1 VYISHESSNDT
12 TGSKFSPLRTS
23 PNVPQ
28 SHHLNR
34 VLGDFLNPSIT
45 HMQEVSNECSG
56 SMARLAS
63 AWILFFTGCLV
74 LYVPD
79 RPFDPA
85 LKPMIE
91 RDRHKKRTKDLQDKL
106 KVLRDFEMIFTG
118 QITSLRSQLA
128 EQNLKDLGEEP
139 KVPAIVRPQVSALRH
154 LQGEFNH
161 LHKSIISRS
170 SDAPRLRLL
179 LDGDVRASQEAELL
193 RSNIAQVIS
202 RLSNGY
208 RAYDDITKPLV
219 AMLQGLDVG
228 LAMALLSTTPR
239 DSRDIAIQR
248 ICKTTPFLGMRP
260 DYLEGVQFTDVMDD
274 QIKNLDLRQMFLR
287 GFAAARSL
295 DHDIGQVNT
304 QTMFKSFHTLYEE
317 WKEQL
322 GEDQRKDTARS
333 SMYRYR
339 GGEED
344 NDEVDEKDFLRLFPD
359 YDAGGLEG
367 SDFVKR
373 RDDPRIQAQYLASRH
388 RDIFQDCKS
397 TSHHLLEM
405 LHNAS
410 DDIAKLWQ
418 DDSGMSRCSVPAANM
433 LSGLMLSLNKGAE
446 HLQGLPRPGKLYNFY
461 VDANLVEAR
470 RLITLIQKVQDRF
483 ADLKE
488 AWPEYATIQD
498 VIRTSSEL
506 LELRHT
512 EPIAKILTKAEQVHD
527 FVHEWQVVASREY
540 SVAAL
545 YDQFTALLVDWRRL
559 ELSTWARLLDMED
572 KKCNDDADSWWF
584 IAYEVIVAVPL
595 SMVSSGTDLQGYAEP
610 LFTTLGEFLATTS
623 QGQYSARLLLLECFV
638 DHLNLLVEDFPT
650 MEIVHATIV
659 NFLGYYKRFNKT
671 IQDSLRKGRQ
681 VIEKSMK
688 EILLLAS
695 WKDTNIIALR
705 DSAKRSHHKLFK
717 IIHKYRALLA
727 QSAQCVIAQG
737 VPERQEFPN
746 PSSHEA
752 YKDYSRRVDPLAL
765 ELCRQHIKIWPTK
778 PVRFTNPVSTAE
790 NMILRTH
797 IPSAAIDSASMVESF
812 ANDLINNIK
821 ILQEETPPSTTKD
834 NGGLVKHLKSRKR
847 KLFADTLKELRQMGF
862 RSNLGAD
869 ALARQGSL
877 SIALANSPAFDEC
890 SMGDDISVA
899 EYHFHKIL
907 TIIPQA
913 KELFRNHP
921 EDLSAGEVARSIGY
935 LDSILSSIM
944 KQRNTSITRFRDL
957 ASLDLTI
964 QKLSNLW
971 APKSYTLKRRQE
983 SLEIYAKSVKRA
995 VQWLPGVL
1003 DVGRIII
1010 EKHSKLGGSNSTCV
1024 LESLRQW
1031 STRMAN
1037 LAITYKALPD
1047 LPDHVSSSLHEQT
1060 HDFSQALLKQLCHDL
1075 QQWTD
1080 ETPHIAFVL
1089 NQIKLWTET
1098 SQLPS
1103 EAHMNGENP
1112 VDLAE
1117 LDTDVSKVV
1126 DSILVAVQGIERI
1139 QLSIPSSHQD
1149 ASWLSRT
1156 DASITDSL
1164 NMSHMRDIKDL
1175 LEDAMLKIHRIQT
1188 DDGRGLGVAGAIFAM
1203 ALPIVQQYRDIQKGT
1218 LDRYARLH
1226 RSTCR
1231 LASVLAQS
1239 FSRIASEGFCT
1250 PTHDPAV
1257 EAGKPEKLE
1266 EGTGLG
1272 EGEGAEDISKDVQD
1286 DEDLSELAQE
1296 GQKSKD
1302 KNDIEDQD
1310 DAVNLDHD
1318 DLEGELGDAPDKD
1331 DENAP
1336 ESAGEENDLDE
1347 EVGDVDDLDPSAVD
1361 EKLWDGNGED
1371 AEKEKE
1377 SSKGTGEIQKDEQ
1390 MAAEDGHREDVNPE
1404 EAGDD
1409 ENTSQEGAA
1418 ESEEVAREE
1427 MDKIDPH
1434 LQEGQN
1440 LDLPEEM
1447 ELDQDSDTT
1456 RTSEVDDSDLD
1467 GLSDVDQEKAGEE
1480 KADVAE
1486 EDGDGAESAEIEDR
1500 HPELDLPQEDVMEED
1515 RAAGET
1521 EDAGSPVD
1529 TEPEDDGQD
1538 LDKGLLRDK
1547 TSDVAADLDDTATG
1561 DAQGLGEDADQQRE
1575 QEETQDNRAQGSKG
1589 TKGNSLVDDDP
1600 QASAEDGQLGQAQE
1614 NSENVNRENERLNE
1628 SGGSQAFKKL
1638 GDALEKWHRQ
1648 RGQIRDAPDTVES
1661 GKPNTAEAEEV
1672 NREFEHVRDEA
1683 AEADTQA
1690 LGTATEE
1697 QAQTLDENA
1706 LNSEMQDETQEFM
1719 PDEVDG
1725 CQAEDQEDVM
1735 QDVDAQPATSK
1746 NDKEQSIPG
1755 ALVGPSYSEER
1766 QMHQLE
1772 WADAHN
1778 EEDIGDLDTNLAT
1791 THLQAEFTI
1800 SARTPEEA
1808 RRLWSHY
1815 ENLTRSLSFSLT
1827 EQLRLI
1833 LAPTLATKLRGD
1845 FRTGKRLNIKR
1856 IIPYIASQY
1865 KRDKIW
1871 MRRSVPSKR
1880 NYQIMLAVD
1889 DSKSMGESG
1898 SGQLAFETLALVS
1911 KSLSMLEVGEICV
1924 VSFGESVTVAHEFDT
1939 PFSSDAGAHIFQHFT
1954 FQQTTTNV
1962 RKLVAESISL
1972 FREARAKSRNAGAD
1986 LWQLELIISDGVCED
2001 HEGIR
2006 RLVRQAQ
2013 EEHIMIVFVIV
2024 DALRGESIMDMS
2036 QAVFESEGGESKLR
2050 IKRYLEGF
2058 PFAYY
2063 LVVGNVRELPGVLA
2077 TALRQWFAEVVE
2089 TG

>member
-1 VYISHESSNDT
+1 M
-12 TGSKFSPLRTS
+12 
-23 PNVPQ
+23 PQ

-34 VLGDFLNPSIT
+34 VMREFLNPSIMN
-45 HMQEVSNECSG
+45 MQEVSDESSG

-85 LKPMIE
+85 LNPMIE
-91 RDRHKKRTKDLQDKL
+91 RDRHKTRTRNLQGKL
-106 KVLRDFEMIFTG
+106 KALRGFEMNFTG
-118 QITSLRSQLA
+118 QITSLRIQLV
-128 EQNLKDLGEEP
+128 EQSLKDLGEEP
-139 KVPAIVRPQVSALRH
+139 KAPAIVRPRVSALSQ
-154 LQGEFNH
+154 LQGEFNN
-161 LHKSIISRS
+161 LRKSIICRS
-170 SDAPRLRLL
+170 PDAPTLQLL
-179 LDGDVRASQEAELL
+179 SDGDVQASHEVELL
-193 RSNIAQVIS
+193 RSNNAQIIS

-228 LAMALLSTTPR
+228 LAMALLSTTPTDR
-239 DSRDIAIQR
+239 REIAIQR
-248 ICKTTPFLGMRP
+248 ICRSTPFLGMRP
-260 DYLEGVQFTDVMDD
+260 EYLEGVHF
-274 QIKNLDLRQMFLR
+274 KDLVDHQDKDLNPRQMILR
-287 GFAAARSL
+287 GFAAVRGL
-295 DHDIGQVNT
+295 DHDIGEINT
-304 QTMFKSFHTLYEE
+304 QTMFKCFHTLYED
-317 WKEQL
+317 WRAQL

-344 NDEVDEKDFLRLFPD
+344 NEEVDEKDFLGLFPN
-359 YDAGGLEG
+359 YEAGESEG
-367 SDFVKR
+367 TNVVKR
-373 RDDPRIQAQYLASRH
+373 KDDPRIQAQYLASRH
-388 RDIFQDCKS
+388 RDVFKGCES

-405 LHNAS
+405 LQNAS
-410 DDIAKLWQ
+410 DNIAKLWQ

-433 LSGLMLSLNKGAE
+433 LSGLILSLSKSAE
-446 HLQGLPRPGKLYNFY
+446 HLQGSTGPGKLYNFY
-461 VDANLVEAR
+461 VDANLTEAR
-470 RLITLIQKVQDRF
+470 RLINLVRKVQDRF
-483 ADLKE
+483 AHLKE
-488 AWPEYATIQD
+488 AWPEHATIQD

-512 EPIAKILTKAEQVHD
+512 EPIAKILTKAEQVHG
-527 FVHEWQVVASREY
+527 FVHEWQIVASREY

-545 YDQFTALLVDWRRL
+545 YNQFTALLVDWRRL

-584 IAYEVIVAVPL
+584 IAYEVIVAAPL
-595 SMVSSGTDLQGYAEP
+595 SMVGSGTNLQGYAEQ

-623 QGQYSARLLLLECFV
+623 QGQFSARLFLLECFV
-638 DHLNLLVEDFPT
+638 GHLDLLVEDFPT
-650 MEIVHATIV
+650 MGVVLTTVV

-671 IQDSLRKGRQ
+671 IQDSLRKARQ
-681 VIEKSMK
+681 GIETSMK

-717 IIHKYRALLA
+717 IIRKYRALLA
-727 QSAQCVIAQG
+727 QSVQGVIAQG
-737 VPERQEFPN
+737 VPERPEFPN
-746 PSSHEA
+746 SSSHEV
-752 YKDYSRRVDPLAL
+752 YKDHSIRVDPRAI
-765 ELCRQHIKIWPTK
+765 ELCRQHIRLWHTK
-778 PVRFTNPVSTAE
+778 PMRFTNPASTAE
-790 NMILRTH
+790 NMIFRTR
-797 IPSAAIDSASMVESF
+797 IPSTAIDGASMVESF
-812 ANDLINNIK
+812 ANDLIDNMK
-821 ILQEETPPSTTKD
+821 ILREETPSTMTKD
-834 NGGLVKHLKSRKR
+834 NGALVKHLKSRKR
-847 KLFADTLKELRQMGF
+847 NLFADTLKELRQMGF

-869 ALARQGSL
+869 TLAKQASL
-877 SIALANSPAFDEC
+877 SIALANNPAFDEC
-890 SMGDDISVA
+890 SMGYDFSVA
-899 EYHFHKIL
+899 EYHFHRIL
-907 TIIPQA
+907 NIIPQA
-913 KELFRNHP
+913 KELFRNHSQ
-921 EDLSAGEVARSIGY
+921 DLSAGEVTRSIGY
-935 LDSILSSIM
+935 LESILSVIM
-944 KQRNTSITRFRDL
+944 EQRNTSITHSRDL
-957 ASLDLTI
+957 ASLDQTI
-964 QKLSNLW
+964 QRMSNLW
-971 APKSYTLKRRQE
+971 APESYTLKHHHA
-983 SLEIYAKSVKRA
+983 SLEVYAKSVKRA

-1003 DVGRIII
+1003 DAGRDII
-1010 EKHSKLGGSNSTCV
+1010 EKHSKLGGSDSVRV
-1024 LESLRQW
+1024 LEGLRQW
-1031 STRMAN
+1031 TSRMAN
-1037 LAITYKALPD
+1037 LTRTYKALPD

-1060 HDFSQALLKQLCHDL
+1060 HESAQILLKQVRRDL

-1080 ETPHIAFVL
+1080 EAPHIAFVL

-1098 SQLPS
+1098 TQVPA
-1103 EAHMNGENP
+1103 EAYMNGEHP

-1117 LDTDVSKVV
+1117 LDNNVSKVV

-1139 QLSIPSSHQD
+1139 HSSMPSSRQD

-1156 DASITDSL
+1156 NARIEDSL
-1164 NMSHMRDIKDL
+1164 KMSHMRDIKDL
-1175 LEDAMLKIHRIQT
+1175 LEDAMLKIRRIQT
-1188 DDGRGLGVAGAIFAM
+1188 EDGRGLGVAGAVFAM
-1203 ALPIVQQYRDIQKGT
+1203 ALPIVQQYRDVQKGT

-1239 FSRIASEGFCT
+1239 FSQIASEGFCM
-1250 PTHDPAV
+1250 PSDSSVA
-1257 EAGKPEKLE
+1257 EAEAEKPGKLE

-1272 EGEGAEDISKDVQD
+1272 EGEGAEDISKDVQE

-1302 KNDIEDQD
+1302 KEDIEDQE
-1310 DAVNLDHD
+1310 DAVNMDHD
-1318 DLEGELGDAPDKD
+1318 DLEGELGDAPDKE
-1331 DENAP
+1331 DENAF
-1336 ESAGEENDLDE
+1336 ESAGEEDEIDE

-1371 AEKEKE
+1371 AGKEKE
-1377 SSKGTGEIQKDEQ
+1377 GSKGNGETQKDEQ
-1390 MAAEDGHREDVNPE
+1390 MAAEDGQREDANTE

-1418 ESEEVAREE
+1418 EGEEVAREE
-1427 MDKIDPH
+1427 MDKVDPH

-1440 LDLPEEM
+1440 LDVPDEM
-1447 ELDQDSDTT
+1447 EFDQDNDNT
-1456 RTSEVDDSDLD
+1456 RTSELDDSDLD

-1486 EDGDGAESAEIEDR
+1486 EDGDGAESAEIEER
-1500 HPELDLPQEDVMEED
+1500 HPELDLPQEGDMEED
-1515 RAAGET
+1515 MTAADT

-1529 TEPEDDGQD
+1529 TEPEDDGQN
-1538 LDKGLLRDK
+1538 LDEGLLRDK
-1547 TSDVAADLDDTATG
+1547 TSDVAADPDDIAAG
-1561 DAQGLGEDADQQRE
+1561 NARGVGEDADQQRE
-1575 QEETQDNRAQGSKG
+1575 QEETQDNRTQGSKG
-1589 TKGNSLVDDDP
+1589 TKGNSLADEDP
-1600 QASAEDGQLGQAQE
+1600 QASADDGELGQVQE
-1614 NSENVNRENERLNE
+1614 KSENANREDERLDEN
-1628 SGGSQAFKKL
+1628 GGSQAFKKL
-1638 GDALEKWHRQ
+1638 GDALEKWHQQ
-1648 RGQIRDAPDTVES
+1648 RRQIRNAPDSVES
-1661 GKPNTAEAEEV
+1661 EKPNSSEV
-1672 NREFEHVRDEA
+1672 NEANQEFEHVHDEA
-1683 AEADTQA
+1683 AEPDTQA
-1690 LGTATEE
+1690 LGAATED
-1697 QAQTLDENA
+1697 QAHTLDENA
-1706 LNSEMQDETQEFM
+1706 SDSPTQDQNRDFLA
-1719 PDEVDG
+1719 DELDAG
-1725 CQAEDQEDVM
+1725 QAEDQDDVM
-1735 QDVDAQPATSK
+1735 QDVDGQPVTLK
-1746 NDKEQSIPG
+1746 DDQEQSRPG
-1755 ALVGPSYSEER
+1755 ALVGPNTFQEQR
-1766 QMHQLE
+1766 MHQTCG
-1772 WADAHN
+1772 ADADN
-1778 EEDIGDLDTNLAT
+1778 EEDIEDLDNNLSS
-1791 THLQAEFTI
+1791 THLQAESTT
-1800 SARTPEEA
+1800 SPRTLEEA
-1808 RRLWSHY
+1808 RRLWSRY

-1924 VSFGESVTVAHEFDT
+1924 VGFGESVTVAHEFDT
-1939 PFSSDAGAHIFQHFT
+1939 PFTSDAGAQIFQHFT
-1954 FQQTTTNV
+1954 FQQTHTNV

-2024 DALRGESIMDMS
+2024 DAPRGESVMDMS
-2036 QAVFESEGGESKLR
+2036 QAVFEDEEGKSKLR
-2050 IKRYLEGF
+2050 IKRYLDGF
-2058 PFAYY
+2058 PFGYY
-2063 LVVGNVRELPGVLA
+2063 LVVGDVRELPGVLA